1 VPLAFQPVFDKSP
14 GGSKHAAPMRP
25 EPPRRDLSVD
35 LARGLACLLMIQT
48 HAFHGWV
55 RPDLQDDPWFRA
67 TRWLGA
73 FPLPAFL
80 LLSGVSVALQLG
92 AAQARGVRRSRV
104 AEDVAYRGALLVA
117 GGYATNVAWGL
128 LDGARSL
135 PTLLRVDVLH
145 AIGVALLIVAGLV
158 AVTSGHTRDRR
169 DLSALAWLS
178 AGVALGVTFVC
189 PWVTRFTREVQ
200 GPWRYALGLVAEVQ
214 GLSVMPA
221 IPLLAWCALGLSVGL
236 WKSRDVTMPGG
247 ADRAE
252 RWLLALVGGGA
263 TLTGAW
269 ATQALLLNGEAL
281 SRASVAVWPN
291 ALEGAG
297 RGLLLLAAGAWLS
310 LWAARETPLRR
321 GVRDVLLHFGRASLW
336 VYVLHVPF
344 CYGRLAFGLRRGLS
358 LPMALPCVLLLLLAS
373 YAVARAFAL
382 RKARS
387 RGAAALRSSF

>member
-1 VPLAFQPVFDKSP
+1 
-14 GGSKHAAPMRP
+14 MYP

-73 FPLPAFL
+73 FPLPGFL
-80 LLSGVSVALQLG
+80 LLSGVSVALQLR
-92 AAQARGVRRSRV
+92 AAQARGVPRSRV
-104 AEDVAYRGALLVA
+104 AGAVAYRGALLVVA
-117 GGYATNVAWGL
+117 GYATNAGWGV
-128 LDGARSL
+128 LDGGRSIH
-135 PTLLRVDVLH
+135 TLLRVDVLH
-145 AIGVALLIVAGLV
+145 AIGVALVFVAGLL
-158 AVTSGHTRDRR
+158 AVTSARLGDRR
-169 DLSALAWLS
+169 DESKLASLS
-178 AGVALGVTFVC
+178 AGVAVAVTFAC
-189 PWVTRFTREVQ
+189 PWVTGFTRDVQ
-200 GPWRYALGLVAEVQ
+200 GPWRYALGLLAEVQ

-236 WKSRDVTMPGG
+236 WKSRDVTTPRDV
-247 ADRAE
+247 DRAH
-252 RWLLALVGGGA
+252 RWLLTLVGVA
-263 TLTGAW
+263 SVLVGAW
-269 ATQALLLNGEAL
+269 VTRALLLNGEVL

-291 ALEGAG
+291 AVEGAG
-297 RGLLLLAAGAWLS
+297 RGVLLLAAGAWFS
-310 LWAARETPLRR
+310 LLVESDTPLRR
-321 GVRDVLLHFGRASLW
+321 GVRDVLLHLGRASLW

-358 LPMALPCVLLLLLAS
+358 LSTAVPFVLLLMLAS
-373 YAVARAFAL
+373 YVVARAFAL

>member
-1 VPLAFQPVFDKSP
+1 ML
-14 GGSKHAAPMRP
+14 P

-35 LARGLACLLMIQT
+35 LARGLACLLMVQT

-55 RPDLQDDPWFRA
+55 RPDLQDAPWFRA

-73 FPLPAFL
+73 FPLPGFL
-80 LLSGVSVALQLG
+80 LLSGVSVALQLR
-92 AAQARGVRRSRV
+92 AAQGRGVARAKV
-104 AEDVAYRGALLVA
+104 ARAVANRGALLVV
-117 GGYATNVAWGL
+117 GGYATNAAWGL

-135 PTLLRVDVLH
+135 QTLLRVDVLH
-145 AIGVALLIVAGLV
+145 AIGVALLIVAGLL
-158 AVTSGHTRDRR
+158 AVTSARADDRP
-169 DLSALAWLS
+169 DLSKLAWIS
-178 AGVALGVTFVC
+178 AGVALGATVVC
-189 PWVTRFTREVQ
+189 PWVTRFTRDAQ
-200 GPWRYALGLVAEVQ
+200 GPWRYALALVAEVQ

-236 WKSRDVTMPGG
+236 WRSREVAMPRDIGR
-247 ADRAE
+247 ADRT
-252 RWLLALVGGGA
+252 LLTLVGVA
-263 TLTGAW
+263 AVLIGAW
-269 ATQALLLNGEAL
+269 ATQSLVSNGEVL

-297 RGLLLLAAGAWLS
+297 RGVLLLGLGACLS
-310 LWAARETPLRR
+310 LWAESETRLRR
-321 GVRDVLLHFGRASLW
+321 WIRDVLLDFGRASLW

-358 LPMALPCVLLLLLAS
+358 LSMALPCVLLLMLAS
-373 YAVARAFAL
+373 YVVARAFAL